1 MPIIRL
7 ILLLG
12 IAATL
17 LLFALQNWTPSMQ
30 LVFLGI
36 RSPAF
41 PLALWVLGA
50 IAAGILTAL
59 VIAGLFRLT
68 GFTAQRQVRG
78 RKPASFAQ
86 NPANRYAY
94 QAPKETEPAQTRT
107 AWQAKPPSASVKQD
121 EDGSDW
127 EDDASDWFDDEAD
140 DRPKNWEPDT
150 RRRTDYQAEA
160 RSDSST
166 EKPESVV
173 DADFRVIVPPYRNL
187 DRNPTEDDF
196 DK

>member
-12 IAATL
+12 IAGTL

-41 PLALWVLGA
+41 PSSLWVLGA

-68 GFTAQRQVRG
+68 GFTAQRQVKG

-86 NPANRYAY
+86 NPANRSAY
-94 QAPKETEPAQTRT
+94 QAPRETERTQTRT
-107 AWQAKPPSASVKQD
+107 PWQAKPPSASVRQD
-121 EDGSDW
+121 ESGSDW

-140 DRPKNWEPDT
+140 DLPKNWEPDT
-150 RRRTDYQAEA
+150 RRRADYQAET
-160 RSDSST
+160 RS
-166 EKPESVV
+166 EPGAAKPESVV
-173 DADFRVIVPPYRNL
+173 DADFRVIVPPFRNL
-187 DRNPTEDDF
+187 DRNPTDDDF

>member
-50 IAAGILTAL
+50 IAAGILTTL
-59 VIAGLFRLT
+59 MIAGLFRLT
-68 GFTAQRQVRG
+68 GFSAQRQRG
-78 RKPASFAQ
+78 RRPASVAQ
-86 NPANRYAY
+86 NASDRYTY
-94 QAPKETEPAQTRT
+94 QAPGEKPSQSRTTSAATR
-107 AWQAKPPSASVKQD
+107 D
-121 EDGSDW
+121 ENGSDW
-127 EDDASDWFDDEAD
+127 EDDASDWFYDETD
-140 DRPKNWEPDT
+140 DRPKSWESGT
-150 RRRTDYQAEA
+150 QRRGSDEA
-160 RSDSST
+160 QQETRSDSGA
-166 EKPESVV
+166 KPESVV

-187 DRNPTEDDF
+187 DQDSTDDE
-196 DK
+196 K

>member
-12 IAATL
+12 IAGTL

-59 VIAGLFRLT
+59 TIAGLFRLT
-68 GFTAQRQVRG
+68 GFTAKRQVRG
-78 RKPASFAQ
+78 RRPASAAQ
-86 NPANRYAY
+86 NSSDRYSY
-94 QAPKETEPAQTRT
+94 QAPRETESAQPRT
-107 AWQAKPPSASVKQD
+107 AWQAKPSSSVVQD
-121 EDGSDW
+121 EDNSDW
-127 EDDASDWFDDEAD
+127 EDDASDWFDDEAN
-140 DRPKNWEPDT
+140 DRPKDWEPDL
-150 RRRTDYQAEA
+150 RRRADYQTQQET
-160 RSDSST
+160 RSESSA
-166 EKPESVV
+166 KPESVV

-187 DRNPTEDDF
+187 DRDSADD

>member
-30 LVFLGI
+30 LVFLGM

-50 IAAGILTAL
+50 IAAGIFTTLT
-59 VIAGLFRLT
+59 IAGLFRLT

-78 RKPASFAQ
+78 RRPASATQ
-86 NPANRYAY
+86 NFSDRDSY
-94 QAPKETEPAQTRT
+94 QAPRETNTQST
-107 AWQAKPPSASVKQD
+107 AWQAKPSSASATRDKD
-121 EDGSDW
+121 DSDW
-127 EDDASDWFDDEAD
+127 EDDASDWFDDEAG
-140 DRPKNWEPDT
+140 DRPKSWEPET
-150 RRRTDYQAEA
+150 QRRTDSEA
-160 RSDSST
+160 PKTRSDSGVN
-166 EKPESVV
+166 PESVV
-173 DADFRVIVPPYRNL
+173 DADFRVIVPPYRN
-187 DRNPTEDDF
+187 P
-196 DK
+196 

>member
-12 IAATL
+12 IAGIL
-17 LLFALQNWTPSMQ
+17 LLFALQNWTPAMQ

-59 VIAGLFRLT
+59 TIAGLFRLT

-78 RKPASFAQ
+78 RRPVSVAQ
-86 NPANRYAY
+86 NSSDRYSY
-94 QAPKETEPAQTRT
+94 QAPRETESAQTRT
-107 AWQAKPPSASVKQD
+107 AWQAKPSSSVLQD
-121 EDGSDW
+121 EDNSDW
-127 EDDASDWFDDEAD
+127 EDGASDWFDDEAS
-140 DRPKNWEPDT
+140 DRPKDREPDL
-150 RRRTDYQAEA
+150 RRRADYQTQQET
-160 RSDSST
+160 RSESGA
-166 EKPESVV
+166 KPESVV

-187 DRNPTEDDF
+187 DRDSADDD